1 MQHPKQHLHPP
12 RTISMIC
19 PRPWDK
25 SAGLPEDAAGPPE
38 DAAGPPQKSAG
49 PPEKSAGPP
58 DDAAGPPQNSG
69 RPSFLQN
76 SSTFEKQR
84 RPLGSLNGVGDL
96 EKVSEVQEKS
106 EAPGAGKTG
115 IWVL

>member
-1 MQHPKQHLHPP
+1 
-12 RTISMIC
+12 MIC
-19 PRPWDK
+19 PRPWN
-25 SAGLPEDAAGPPE
+25 
-38 DAAGPPQKSAG
+38 KSAG
-49 PPEKSAGPP
+49 PPEKSVGPP

-76 SSTFEKQR
+76 SSTFEKKR

-96 EKVSEVQEKS
+96 EKESEVQEKS

-115 IWVL
+115 IWGL